1 MSNMGFCSMAVAI
14 TREMIPNIAKRP
26 LMISAC
32 SVSPVLNS
40 GMYPYPPAL
49 AGASSSG
56 FNKRAS
62 PKGSGQI
69 VAISETA
76 KK

>member
-1 MSNMGFCSMAVAI
+1 MSNIGFCSMAVAK

-26 LMISAC
+26 LMISAS
-32 SVSPVLNS
+32 SVSPVLKS
-40 GMYPYPPAL
+40 GMYPYP
-49 AGASSSG
+49 GFFSVSSSG
-56 FNKRAS
+56 SNKRAS